1 MPSSSHALPYQTAD
15 LPGCGGVLRERDDD
29 FVVEEIPAYEPEG
42 SGDHVFA
49 LVEKRGLTTMDMCR
63 SLAGGLDIR
72 PQDIGTAGLKD
83 RHAVTRQLCSLPPPI
98 SPEAVLA
105 VDIPGVT
112 ILSAIRHPH
121 KLRTGHLRG
130 NRFTITLREV
140 DCDADL
146 AAERARAILDRLES
160 GLANFF
166 GEQRFGRDRDNAV
179 VGRALVAGTPLPA
192 GMKMPRQQRKRLLI
206 SAFQS
211 DLFNSYLSERI
222 ADGLFAQVID
232 GDLLQK
238 TDSGGIFPSAEPAI
252 DQARL
257 DRGELVITGPM
268 YGHKMKVAPAGSS
281 AGIRE
286 ATQLANAELTLE
298 SFKRVGKLARGTR
311 RPLAVSLG
319 PTRVRVTGERTIE
332 FSFALPSGSYATVVM
347 REIVKAESPAGE

>member
-1 MPSSSHALPYQTAD
+1 MPSSSHVLPYQTAD
-15 LPGCGGVLRERDDD
+15 LPGCGGLLRERVED

-49 LVEKRGLTTMDMCR
+49 LIEKRGLTTMDMCR
-63 SLAGGLDIR
+63 TLARSLDIR

-98 SPEAVLA
+98 TPEAVLA

-112 ILSAIRHPH
+112 MLSATRHPH

-166 GEQRFGRDRDNAV
+166 GEQRFGRSGDNAA
-179 VGRALVAGTPLPA
+179 VGRALVAGTPLPD

-211 DLFNSYLSERI
+211 DLFNAYLRERI
-222 ADGLFAQVID
+222 ADGLFARVID

-238 TDSGGIFPSAEPAI
+238 TDSGGIFSSADPAV
-252 DQARL
+252 DQERL
-257 DRGELVITGPM
+257 DRGELTITGPM
-268 YGHKMKVAPAGSS
+268 YGHKMKVASAGSS
-281 AGIRE
+281 AGLRE
-286 ATQLANAELTLE
+286 TSQLADAELTLE

-311 RPLAVSLG
+311 RRLAVSLG
-319 PTRVRVTGERTIE
+319 PTLVRVTEARAIE
-332 FSFALPSGSYATVVM
+332 FSFALPSGSYATIVM
-347 REIVKAESPAGE
+347 REIVKPHSAAGE